1 MKFCSVAQIDIF
13 KLNIVLKMMCNMS
26 TKHLFARYGAK
37 VKAIQ
42 ASFVQINNNND
53 NAALFSSLIA
63 NKIYDLGS

>member
-1 MKFCSVAQIDIF
+1 
-13 KLNIVLKMMCNMS
+13 MCNMS